1 MMTQNFAVIKLE
13 KLDLEEE
20 TMKTPTEEKVTSSK
34 KRKKQP
40 RDTLKTSTVEK
51 VGKKRKNKVE
61 SESDGKY
68 KTQVICWV
76 I

>member
-1 MMTQNFAVIKLE
+1 
-13 KLDLEEE
+13 
-20 TMKTPTEEKVTSSK
+20 MKTPTEEKVTSSK

-51 VGKKRKNKVE
+51 VGKKRKRKNKVE